1 MRKYINKTS
10 KVCLFAAAVLT
21 LSLGSCK
28 ENFTELDPL
37 SSLSESTA
45 FTTPANIELV
55 ANGVYQAAAVGFY
68 NGGAGRGYPFG
79 AAAIQQ
85 GEMRGEDM
93 MNVQA
98 FFEITYK
105 ATYSASSANNVN
117 HWEQLYALI
126 NQANILIDGVNTA
139 AQAGIITQ
147 EVADVYA
154 GEGLFLRALSHH
166 ELLIHY
172 ARPFADGN
180 GSKPGVPYRT
190 EPITN
195 VAAVEGGIAM
205 GRGTVAEAYAKVLA
219 DLDEAERLL
228 PATRAGE
235 AKIARATSGAAIAL
249 KTRVKLHMADYAGV
263 IAEGAKLG
271 TDGTGATFTSPI
283 GGYTLEA
290 RPEGPFTNQK
300 TNSESIF
307 SIANSGTSNPG
318 VNGALVNMLGP
329 ASLGGR
335 AIIAT
340 SPLLYNAPFWVEGDL
355 RRERLQYRETAGS
368 YKFAFTTKYSDYGIN
383 GDWAPVVRYAE
394 VLLNAA
400 EAYAFQS
407 NSAQALRLLNAV
419 RNRSVPAAAQFTTA
433 PADMVQAVLNERR
446 IEFNAEGR
454 RWADIHRLVLSPY
467 GPNGIP
473 AKVLPETVTITD
485 YVAGKVIT
493 PTWAAI
499 PYSDFRFVWPIPNSE
514 ISSNP
519 TLRDQQNPDY

>member
-1 MRKYINKTS
+1 
-10 KVCLFAAAVLT
+10 
-21 LSLGSCK
+21 
-28 ENFTELDPL
+28 
-37 SSLSESTA
+37 
-45 FTTPANIELV
+45 
-55 ANGVYQAAAVGFY
+55 
-68 NGGAGRGYPFG
+68 
-79 AAAIQQ
+79 
-85 GEMRGEDM
+85 M

-126 NQANILIDGVNTA
+126 NQANILLDGVNTA
-139 AQAGIITQ
+139 AEAGIITQ

-166 ELLIHY
+166 EWLTHY

-195 VAAVEGGIAM
+195 VAAVDGGIAM

-446 IEFNAEGR
+446 I
-454 RWADIHRLVLSPY
+454 
-467 GPNGIP
+467 
-473 AKVLPETVTITD
+473 
-485 YVAGKVIT
+485 
-493 PTWAAI
+493 
-499 PYSDFRFVWPIPNSE
+499 
-514 ISSNP
+514 
-519 TLRDQQNPDY
+519 